1 MEKVALS
8 YFSSINPLARK
19 ILKDES
25 DLIETIGEE
34 WDKFT
39 FVEKESILDDFFVDV
54 IVRQK
59 YAVVEKKDS
68 YPLSFPRLKIESGE
82 KIIVNFESD
91 CWTWQ
96 DEHSAPFSWK
106 SKSQEKLNL
115 LDLEPEQFGKPTS
128 DNTQRKDK
136 AESKQNL
143 APREFSVTETPRSIW
158 ESPFLKGIQRP
169 EYLSKLSAQ
178 QTTTQPVHIA
188 EDSSPE
194 AVNYA
199 FTGSE
204 ENLSRA
210 ISSEEIYSKSSS
222 AKLNFTT
229 SNDSDIKP
237 PPQTKFHSKTSKS
250 PSKSVTTKMSNS
262 SSFSK
267 NGLSDDGVISLVRE
281 KNGEEHAFDNPML
294 NDDWSTFINEA
305 SEGSSTSTVSPSKQ
319 RLLKEP
325 EEISM
330 DRGTDTDKHKLNIW
344 RSDGLESG
352 FESAILLV
360 DDKPSE
366 TVVDIPKSS
375 TLTKTGLDFL
385 DNW

>member
-34 WDKFT
+34 WEKFT
-39 FVEKESILDDFFVDV
+39 LDEKECILDDYFVDV
-54 IVRQK
+54 NVRQK

-68 YPLSFPRLKIESGE
+68 YPPSFPRLKIESGE

-91 CWTWQ
+91 FWTWQ

-106 SKSQEKLNL
+106 TKSQEKLNL
-115 LDLEPEQFGKPTS
+115 LDLEPDQLGKPTS
-128 DNTQRKDK
+128 NNIQGKDK
-136 AESKQNL
+136 TESKQSP
-143 APREFSVTETPRSIW
+143 APREFAVTETPRSIW

-169 EYLSKLSAQ
+169 EHLSKPSTQSA
-178 QTTTQPVHIA
+178 THLVHIA
-188 EDSSPE
+188 KDPSPE

-204 ENLSRA
+204 ENLTTA
-210 ISSEEIYSKSSS
+210 ISSEETYSQSSS
-222 AKLNFTT
+222 AKLNFTN
-229 SNDSDIKP
+229 SNDSDVRP
-237 PPQTKFHSKTSKS
+237 PPQTKFPSKTSKS
-250 PSKSVTTKMSNS
+250 PSKSVASKMSNS

-267 NGLSDDGVISLVRE
+267 TESSDDGVISLVRE

-294 NDDWSTFINEA
+294 NDDWSTFINDSA
-305 SEGSSTSTVSPSKQ
+305 EGSSSSSVSPTKQ

-330 DRGTDTDKHKLNIW
+330 DRGTDTDKHKLNIR
-344 RSDGLESG
+344 RSFGLESG
-352 FESAILLV
+352 FESAVLLV

-366 TVVDIPKSS
+366 AVVDSS
-375 TLTKTGLDFL
+375 KCSPLKRTGLDFL